1 MIDLRHAWRALRRTP
16 GFLVITVGTLAL
28 AIGSVVAMF
37 SVVYAVLFRP
47 LPYAEPDRLVVLEG
61 TAPGSDLPE
70 RFGLGN
76 EFYLHYKE
84 KSQLISSLFVYGGG
98 TSTLRTDDRVERIP
112 MGFPT
117 NDMYATLGVTPML
130 GRLPVPEDE
139 GNAVVISHQLW
150 KSWFGG
156 DSSVVGKSYFVSGA
170 MRQVIGVMPESFQ
183 FINEN
188 TLLWVS
194 GEIRPAELQVG
205 NLGALIVARLKPG
218 VTTEQL
224 AAELT
229 VLSKALPDRFGGP
242 PNYRRF
248 IEQHR
253 ALVSPADAAFTGPTV
268 STSLKVL
275 LWAVLVMLAIACANV
290 TNLFLVRVEG
300 RHRDLAVRRALG
312 ATPAQLARLQLA
324 EGVVV
329 AGMAGVLAVLLC
341 AAVLPAL
348 VRAAPEGIARLST
361 VSLDAPTLVA
371 AFGLVLFVALACTSV
386 PAWRA
391 STPSFARLREG
402 GRSGT
407 RRRHWGRDA
416 LVIGQTALALVL
428 LIGSALLVRSFEK
441 LRNVDAGY
449 ETQDLYTFQ
458 FAPEQP
464 HLVDGPSWGRLHLDF
479 MDRVRALPG
488 VSDVGV
494 VNNIPLDEGTG
505 RTRYL
510 TDAMTAGEGGALL
523 HRNFAG
529 GDYFRAMGIR
539 MRRGR
544 DFTTGEA
551 VTPNS
556 SVIVSQSAAELL
568 WPGQDPIG
576 KQLRRTG
583 GDSAVYLVVGEVDD
597 VKQDDWRDDGEAI
610 VYHALT
616 GPTPTAWGMGSP
628 AYVVKSPRAATLSRE
643 IRELVR
649 QIAPEAPVYREFT
662 MERLAN
668 RSLAPLSFTMSL
680 LLFVASLALMLGAVG
695 LYGVLSHLV
704 SQRTQEIGVR
714 MALGATARK
723 VQQMVV
729 GQGVQIV
736 VIGAV
741 VGLLAAL
748 ASTRV
753 LASLLFGV
761 EAIDP
766 LLFAAMALFLV
777 TVGLVASWV
786 PARRASLVDP
796 IEAMRGD

>member
-1 MIDLRHAWRALRRTP
+1 MHVPTWMNDLRHAWRALRRTP

-37 SVVYAVLFRP
+37 SVAYAVLFRP

-84 KSQLISSLFVYGGG
+84 KSQLIASLFVYGGG
-98 TSTLRTDDRVERIP
+98 TSTLRTDDRVERVP

-117 NDMYATLGVTPML
+117 NDMYATLGVTPLL

-194 GEIRPAELQVG
+194 GEVRPAELQVG

-218 VTTEQL
+218 VTPEQL

-229 VLSKALPDRFGGP
+229 VLSKGLPDRFGGP
-242 PNYRRF
+242 PNYKRF

-329 AGMAGVLAVLLC
+329 AGIAGVLAVLLC

-348 VRAAPEGIARLST
+348 VRAAPEGIARLSA
-361 VSLDAPTLVA
+361 VSLDAPTLIA
-371 AFGLVLFVALACTSV
+371 AFGLVLFVALACTAV

-510 TDAMTAGEGGALL
+510 TDAMTAGEGGA
-523 HRNFAG
+523 
-529 GDYFRAMGIR
+529 
-539 MRRGR
+539 
-544 DFTTGEA
+544 
-551 VTPNS
+551 
-556 SVIVSQSAAELL
+556 
-568 WPGQDPIG
+568 
-576 KQLRRTG
+576 
-583 GDSAVYLVVGEVDD
+583 
-597 VKQDDWRDDGEAI
+597 
-610 VYHALT
+610 
-616 GPTPTAWGMGSP
+616 
-628 AYVVKSPRAATLSRE
+628 
-643 IRELVR
+643 
-649 QIAPEAPVYREFT
+649 
-662 MERLAN
+662 
-668 RSLAPLSFTMSL
+668 
-680 LLFVASLALMLGAVG
+680 
-695 LYGVLSHLV
+695 
-704 SQRTQEIGVR
+704 
-714 MALGATARK
+714 
-723 VQQMVV
+723 
-729 GQGVQIV
+729 
-736 VIGAV
+736 
-741 VGLLAAL
+741 
-748 ASTRV
+748 
-753 LASLLFGV
+753 
-761 EAIDP
+761 
-766 LLFAAMALFLV
+766 
-777 TVGLVASWV
+777 
-786 PARRASLVDP
+786 
-796 IEAMRGD
+796 